1 MTRDEMERLFAFLSE
16 AHARRSIAHARRS
29 LEFDKLKEAQE
40 RTLRKIDK
48 LKEARE
54 RTSREIDKL
63 KEARELALREID
75 KLKEAQERKAVNI
88 DKYSEES
95 REGFVK
101 NREMFDKL
109 IRTNEA
115 TRDLTNQ
122 VAAEIRR
129 TSDRSIK
136 TRSK

>member
-29 LEFDKLKEAQE
+29 LEFDNLKEAQE

-63 KEARELALREID
+63 KEARELRLREID
-75 KLKEAQERKAVNI
+75 TLKDAQERTAVNI
-88 DKYSEES
+88 DKYSEER
-95 REGFVK
+95 REGFAK
-101 NREMFDKL
+101 TREMFDEL
-109 IRTNEA
+109 ILSNEV
-115 TRDLTNQ
+115 TKDLANQ
-122 VAAEIRR
+122 VAAELKKTIDRALR
-129 TSDRSIK
+129 TK
-136 TRSK
+136 SK